1 LKPIYLQLLADNRVE
16 EALAQDEEDTPDLEW
31 MFQAGYESDP
41 FPAKVLEILEKG
53 APPSKEITLVK

>member
-1 LKPIYLQLLADNRVE
+1 LADNRVE